1 MKGEFNMLGNFNEEA
16 QFILLKSREEM
27 LDLCHPYIGTE
38 HLVLAILKNE
48 NDLSKKLTSYG
59 LTYDTFK
66 TEILTII
73 GKGTKKSPFYLYTP
87 LLRKIM
93 DNALLDAKDNNNGEV
108 TIEHLFSSLLEEGEG
123 IAIRIFIG
131 MHINIEDLYE
141 EFSSRLIKKPKKRR
155 RKLLIE
161 ELGINLVEKAKNKK
175 LDPVI
180 GREKEINRLIEIL
193 CRRTKNNPILIGEAG
208 VGKTAIIEELANRI
222 ANGEVPSN
230 LEDKKI
236 ISLDMAT
243 VVSGTKY
250 RGEFEERLQKI
261 LKEISNEGDIIL
273 FIDEIHTLVGAGG
286 AEGAIDASNILKPA
300 LARGTIKCIG
310 ATTIQE
316 YKKYIEQDKA
326 LDRRFQQI
334 TIEEPN
340 KEATINILKKLKPI
354 YEHYH
359 HVTIPDSLIESLVE
373 LTEKYIYNRHNPD
386 KSIDILDEVSS
397 MVSVGQTKNQKQINK
412 LKKEL
417 TTVQKNK
424 TAFILDNDIE
434 KAYTYLKKES
444 NLTSKINELKTSLEN
459 NQKII
464 TLEDIAK
471 VINQKTNIPVYEI
484 MKDNIKTI
492 TKLETALSNSIIGQD
507 KAIEELI
514 NTTKKI
520 KLGYSNHK
528 VKSYLFVGP
537 TGVGKTNLAKT
548 YAQELMG
555 ENNLIRLDMSEYSD
569 STAINKIIGSSPGY
583 VGYQDNNNILDK
595 LKAKPTSVLLLDEI
609 DKAHPTVINLLYQ
622 ILDEG
627 QITDAKNN
635 TINLNN
641 NIIIMT
647 SNLGFEETKL
657 GFNQDKTNPIKSD
670 LKQKF
675 PASLINRIDNIIV
688 FNHLTEKD
696 ITIIIKNKLKKLEQ
710 KYPNLTYSNQLI
722 KDIIAESEYQEYGAR
737 RIDKI
742 IDSNLENIII
752 DKILNEEPLTINHLK
767 EYQSTT

>member
-1 MKGEFNMLGNFNEEA
+1 MLGNFSEEA
-16 QFILLKSREEM
+16 QFILLKAQEEM
-27 LDLCHPYIGTE
+27 KSLCHPYVGTE
-38 HLVLAILKNE
+38 HLVLSILKNE
-48 NDLSKKLTSYG
+48 STLSQKLANYG
-59 LTYDTFK
+59 LTYNIFK
-66 TEILTII
+66 KEILSVI
-73 GKGTKKSPFYLYTP
+73 GKGSKQSPFFLYTP
-87 LLRKIM
+87 LLKKII

-108 TIEHLFSSLLEEGEG
+108 TVEHLFSALLEEGEG
-123 IAIRIFIG
+123 IAIRILIG
-131 MHINIEDLYE
+131 MHVNLEDLYD
-141 EFSSRLIKKPKKRR
+141 EFSSKLVKKTKKRR
-155 RKLLIE
+155 KKLLIE

-208 VGKTAIIEELANRI
+208 VGKTAIVEELANRI
-222 ANGEVPSN
+222 ATGEVPTN

-243 VVSGTKY
+243 IVSGTKY
-250 RGEFEERLQKI
+250 RGEFEERMQKL
-261 LKEISNEGDIIL
+261 LKEVSEEGDIIL

-310 ATTIQE
+310 ATTISE
-316 YKKYIEQDKA
+316 YKKFIQEDKA

-334 TIEEPN
+334 MIEEPT
-340 KEATINILKKLKPI
+340 KVGTINILLKLKPI

-359 HVTIPDSLIESLVE
+359 QVIIPEPLIEKLVD
-373 LTEKYIYNRHNPD
+373 LSEKYIYSRHNPD

-397 MVSVGQTKNQKQINK
+397 MVSIKQTKSQKTLRN

-417 TTVQKNK
+417 SAIKKTK
-424 TAFILDNDIE
+424 TALILDNDM
-434 KAYTYLKKES
+434 KQAYTYLKKES
-444 NLTSKINELKTSLEN
+444 ALTSKINKLEPTKER

-464 TLEDIAK
+464 TIEDIAQ
-471 VINQKTNIPVYEI
+471 VIHQKTNIPIYEI

-492 TKLETALSNSIIGQD
+492 KKLEESLSSVIIGQEP
-507 KAIEELI
+507 AIKELI
-514 NTTKKI
+514 NITKKI

-528 VKSYLFVGP
+528 IKSYLFVGP
-537 TGVGKTNLAKT
+537 TGVGKTKLAKV
-548 YAQELMG
+548 YAKELLG

-569 STAINKIIGSSPGY
+569 ATAINKIIGSSPGY

-595 LKAKPTSVLLLDEI
+595 IKDKPTSVLLLDEI
-609 DKAHPTVINLLYQ
+609 DKAHPSVINLLYQ
-622 ILDEG
+622 MLDEG
-627 QITDAKNN
+627 KITDAKNN
-635 TINLNN
+635 TINLSN

-657 GFNQDKTNPIKSD
+657 GFNQNQTNNITTS

-675 PASLINRIDNIIV
+675 QPSLINRIDNIII

-696 ITIIIKNKLKKLEQ
+696 ITTIIKSKLKDLET
-710 KYPNLTYSNQLI
+710 KYPTLTYSNQLI
-722 KDIIAESEYQEYGAR
+722 KEIVNECEYLEYGAR

-742 IDSNLENIII
+742 IDSKIENKII
-752 DKILNEEPLTINHLK
+752 DKILKEEPLTITHLK
-767 EYQSTT
+767 EHESIT

>member
-1 MKGEFNMLGNFNEEA
+1 MLGNFNEEA
-16 QFILLKSREEM
+16 QFILLKSQEEM
-27 LDLCHPYIGTE
+27 SSLCHPYIGTE
-38 HLVLAILKNE
+38 HLVLSILKNG
-48 NDLSKKLTSYG
+48 DSLSQKLATYG

-73 GKGTKKSPFYLYTP
+73 GKGSKKSPFCLYTP

-108 TIEHLFSSLLEEGEG
+108 TVEHLFSALLEEGEG

-131 MHINIEDLYE
+131 MHINLEELYE
-141 EFSSRLIKKPKKRR
+141 EFSSRLIKKPKKRSK
-155 RKLLIE
+155 KLLVE
-161 ELGINLVEKAKNKK
+161 ELGVNLIEKAKNKK

-222 ANGEVPSN
+222 AMGEVPIN
-230 LEDKKI
+230 LENKKI

-243 VVSGTKY
+243 IVSGTKY
-250 RGEFEERLQKI
+250 RGEFEERVQKI
-261 LKEISNEGDIIL
+261 LKEVSDEGDIIL

-316 YKKYIEQDKA
+316 YKKYIQQDKA

-359 HVTIPDSLIESLVE
+359 HITFPDSLIEQLVD
-373 LTEKYIYNRHNPD
+373 LSNKYIYQRHNPD

-397 MVSVGQTKNQKQINK
+397 MVSIKETKTQKKIQH

-417 TTVQKNK
+417 QQIQKNK
-424 TAFILDNDIE
+424 TAFILDNDMQQ
-434 KAYTYLKKES
+434 AYTYLKKES
-444 NLTSKINELKTSLEN
+444 SLTSKLNELEQSNDTS
-459 NQKII
+459 QKII
-464 TLEDIAK
+464 TIEDIAQ
-471 VINQKTNIPVYEI
+471 VIHQKTNIPIYEI

-492 TKLETALSNSIIGQD
+492 NKLEHALTTNIIGQD
-507 KAIEELI
+507 KAIKELI
-514 NTTKKI
+514 NITKKI

-528 VKSYLFVGP
+528 VKSFLFVGP

-548 YAQELMG
+548 YAKELMG
-555 ENNLIRLDMSEYSD
+555 ENNLIRLDMSEYAD
-569 STAINKIIGSSPGY
+569 VTAINKIIGSSPGY

-595 LKAKPTSVLLLDEI
+595 LKDKPTSVLLLDEI
-609 DKAHPTVINLLYQ
+609 DKAHPGVINLLYQ

-627 QITDAKNN
+627 KITDAKNN

-657 GFNQDKTNPIKSD
+657 GFRQDKPSPIHSS

-675 PASLINRIDNIIV
+675 PSSLINRIDNIII

-696 ITIIIKNKLKKLEQ
+696 ITTIIKTKLKDLEE
-710 KYPNLTYSNQLI
+710 KYPSFTYSNQLI
-722 KDIIAESEYQEYGAR
+722 KEIVEASEYHEYGAR

-742 IDSNLENIII
+742 IDSKLENSII
-752 DKILNEEPLTINHLK
+752 DKLLKEEPLTITHLK
-767 EYQSTT
+767 ECQNTI